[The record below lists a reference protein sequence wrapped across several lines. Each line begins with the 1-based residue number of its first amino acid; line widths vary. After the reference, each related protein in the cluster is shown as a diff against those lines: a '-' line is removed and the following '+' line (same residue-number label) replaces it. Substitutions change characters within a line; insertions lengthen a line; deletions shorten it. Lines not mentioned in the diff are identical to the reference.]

1 MVYNEGTKTKRGIY
15 MKLKI
20 STNGKFNKVE
30 INKSPD
36 GSIHDIEIDFDPA
49 DLFSDLEMWLCDG
62 ETNKFCDYAKMN
74 LSKRNKMQFS
84 K

>member
-1 MVYNEGTKTKRGIY
+1 

-49 DLFSDLEMWLCDG
+49 NLFSDLEMWLCDG
-62 ETNKFCDYAKMN
+62 EANKLCDYAKMN

>member
-1 MVYNEGTKTKRGIY
+1 
-15 MKLKI
+15 MKLNI

-36 GSIHDIEIDFDPA
+36 GSIHDIEIDFDLA
-49 DLFSDLEMWLCDG
+49 TFFSDLEMWLYDG
-62 ETNKFCDYAKMN
+62 EANKLCDYAKMN

>member
-1 MVYNEGTKTKRGIY
+1 
-15 MKLKI
+15 MKLEI

-49 DLFSDLEMWLCDG
+49 NFFSDLEMWLHDS
-62 ETNKFCDYAKMN
+62 ETDKFCDYAKMN

>member
-1 MVYNEGTKTKRGIY
+1 

-49 DLFSDLEMWLCDG
+49 NL
-62 ETNKFCDYAKMN
+62 FCDYAKMN

>member
-1 MVYNEGTKTKRGIY
+1 
-15 MKLKI
+15 MKLEI

-36 GSIHDIEIDFDPA
+36 GSIHGIEIDFDPA
-49 DLFSDLEMWLCDG
+49 NFFSDLEMWLHDS
-62 ETNKFCDYAKMN
+62 ETDKFCDYAKMN